1 MVAFFILSQRS
12 FKNTFSE
19 IIIRQVI
26 VLYSYCFFKYLY
38 GIKIIQMDININ
50 RKLSFLLNGYVE
62 HLKKLDPELKGVWGK
77 MNVQQMIEHMT
88 ESLREANGKTPRTII
103 SPIDRVD
110 AMKEFIKSEN
120 EFRPNTKNS
129 MMGET
134 PLPLRNLNV
143 KEAIDE
149 IVIELKDFE
158 KYFENNPDSI
168 IVNPFF
174 GELNFE
180 EWIQL
185 IHKHAMHHLRQ
196 FGVSLPPL

>member
-1 MVAFFILSQRS
+1 
-12 FKNTFSE
+12 
-19 IIIRQVI
+19 
-26 VLYSYCFFKYLY
+26 
-38 GIKIIQMDININ
+38 MDISIN
-50 RKLSFLLNGYVE
+50 TKLFFLLNGYIE
-62 HLKKLDPELKGVWGK
+62 QLRKLDPDTKGLWGK

-88 ESLREANGKTPRTII
+88 DSLREANGKTPRTII
-103 SPIDRVD
+103 GPIDRLY
-110 AMKEFIKSEN
+110 AMKEFIKSEK
-120 EFRPNTKNS
+120 EFHPNTKNS

-134 PLPLRNLNV
+134 PIPLRNENV

-158 KYFENNPDSI
+158 MYFEKNPDSI

-196 FGVSLPPL
+196 FGVSFPPV

>member
-1 MVAFFILSQRS
+1 
-12 FKNTFSE
+12 
-19 IIIRQVI
+19 
-26 VLYSYCFFKYLY
+26 
-38 GIKIIQMDININ
+38 MDISIN
-50 RKLSFLLNGYVE
+50 TKLFFLLNEYIVQ
-62 HLKKLDPELKGVWGK
+62 LRKLDPDTKGLWGK

-103 SPIDRVD
+103 SPIDRLY
-110 AMKEFIKSEN
+110 AMKEFIKSEK
-120 EFRPNTKNS
+120 EFHPNTKNS

-134 PLPLRNLNV
+134 PLPLRNSNV

-149 IVIELKDFE
+149 IVMELKDFE
-158 KYFENNPDSI
+158 IYFEKNPESI

-196 FGVSLPPL
+196 FGVSFPPG

>member
-1 MVAFFILSQRS
+1 
-12 FKNTFSE
+12 
-19 IIIRQVI
+19 
-26 VLYSYCFFKYLY
+26 
-38 GIKIIQMDININ
+38 MDININ
-50 RKLSFLLNGYVE
+50 TKLSFLLNGYID
-62 HLKKLDPELKGVWGK
+62 HLRKLDPETKGLWGK
-77 MNVQQMIEHMT
+77 MIVQQMIEHMT
-88 ESLREANGKTPRTII
+88 ESLQEANGKTSRTII
-103 SPIDRVD
+103 SPIDRLQ
-110 AMKEFIKSEN
+110 AMKEFIKSEK

-143 KEAIDE
+143 KEAINE

-158 KYFENNPDSI
+158 KYFEKNPESI

-185 IHKHAMHHLRQ
+185 IHKHALHHLRQ
-196 FGVSLPPL
+196 FGVSLPPS